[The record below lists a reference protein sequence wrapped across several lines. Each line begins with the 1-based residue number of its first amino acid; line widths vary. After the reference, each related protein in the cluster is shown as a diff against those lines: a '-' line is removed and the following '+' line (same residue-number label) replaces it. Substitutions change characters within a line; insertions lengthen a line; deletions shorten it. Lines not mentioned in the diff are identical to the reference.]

1 MSAKFEYRG
10 NLAETPLPTMLVKI
24 HRYRVPG
31 VLTAQRR
38 EVAKRVY
45 MRDGNVV
52 FATSNDLN
60 DSLGV
65 FMMKQGMLTREQFDE
80 SARRLK
86 AEGKRQGEV
95 LIEMGA
101 VTPERLTAA
110 VASQVSSIL
119 WSLFDWDEGEVT
131 FEVGRFRADEKIQIA
146 ISVPDVVRDGLMKVA
161 DAKVL
166 VKKIG
171 PSWTILERVPD
182 AVAGIE
188 LDPAEDLFLS
198 VVDGRTPL
206 LELCRKGPGD
216 IARSARVLYL
226 FLCLDLIRRK
236 AESSAKKFQWRT
248 EGKVR

>member
-1 MSAKFEYRG
+1 
-10 NLAETPLPTMLVKI
+10 
-24 HRYRVPG
+24 
-31 VLTAQRR
+31 
-38 EVAKRVY
+38 
-45 MRDGNVV
+45 
-52 FATSNDLN
+52 
-60 DSLGV
+60 
-65 FMMKQGMLTREQFDE
+65 
-80 SARRLK
+80 
-86 AEGKRQGEV
+86 
-95 LIEMGA
+95 
-101 VTPERLTAA
+101 
-110 VASQVSSIL
+110 
-119 WSLFDWDEGEVT
+119 
-131 FEVGRFRADEKIQIA
+131 
-146 ISVPDVVRDGLMKVA
+146 MKVA